1 MCMRDS
7 GPKFNIVAVE
17 IYVSCTLSRAE
28 RFKESRAPPLVKM
41 CKICCDE
48 ILLLN
53 FHKGRIDIMCAPTIN
68 LAVRAQ
74 KAHREEER
82 RYGVFI
88 IISAMP
94 RHGWSKKWVLMSLF
108 WTLRRR
114 WVKNKHRKWPPRHLL
129 YISSHDSFF
138 IHICIC
144 IRECAAEKTMHHGI
158 LYSCFMWWQPTAD
171 THTGVHAHHSGGQ
184 KLDNQQL
191 RPAGVL
197 MEK

>member
-1 MCMRDS
+1 MRDS

-17 IYVSCTLSRAE
+17 IYDSCTLSR
-28 RFKESRAPPLVKM
+28 RKVQGKPLVKM

-114 WVKNKHRKWPPRHLL
+114 GVKNKHRKWPPRHLL

-138 IHICIC
+138 IYTYVYTWVRCWENNASWNFVFLFYVMATNRRHTHRSACTPQRRSK
-144 IRECAAEKTMHHGI
+144 IRQ
-158 LYSCFMWWQPTAD
+158 STA
-171 THTGVHAHHSGGQ
+171 
-184 KLDNQQL
+184 
-191 RPAGVL
+191 
-197 MEK
+197 